1 MFEYDKEVLEIKV
14 ALKRLMSKNYE
25 QFIVALMLVENGE
38 GGLTIDDAVERYET
52 WIESSG
58 WSYLLNE
65 VLSGEIEID
74 KEKDGE

>member
-1 MFEYDKEVLEIKV
+1 MFEYDKEVLETKV
-14 ALKRLMSKNYE
+14 ALKKLMSKNYE

-52 WIESSG
+52 WIENSG
-58 WSYLLNE
+58 WSCLLNE

-74 KEKDGE
+74 KETDGE